1 MSDINYGEIL
11 EALNN
16 KTDRDLG
23 NLSTEGRV
31 AGGGLAFPTNNSV
44 ELSTPT
50 NGAIYTAPANG
61 YFRIDGTSSAAGAW
75 ISFGSRGNDAFAQNT
90 ILLNANWTSYYLF
103 PATAG
108 AEYVIT
114 FSHITSPRLRFTYAE
129 GSNN

>member
-1 MSDINYGEIL
+1 MPDIDYGQIL
-11 EALNN
+11 EALND

-31 AGGGLAFPTNNSV
+31 AGGGLAFPSGNSV

-61 YFRIDGTSSAAGAW
+61 YFKIHGHSSAAGAW
-75 ISFGSRGNDAFAQNT
+75 ISFGRRGNDALAQNT
-90 ILLNANWTSYYLF
+90 ILLNADWSSYYLF
-103 PATAG
+103 PAKAG
-108 AEYVIT
+108 AEYVFT